1 MSVNKISL
9 TVISLLISF
18 TLSGFGTQI
27 GLLIKPMSEQ
37 FGVALTSASSQFSW
51 YLGGI
56 LVGNILSLAIFRYFK
71 VKLVVISC
79 YLMVFLLALWMHF
92 VPDFTTLPLLLSIM
106 GVACG
111 LGVCASSTIL
121 TEIWSAKKRGSLL
134 VSQDALYNSAGMIFP
149 FITAYLL
156 ANNFSWSI
164 GYLVVASA
172 TLLIV
177 ILALFTRFDF
187 DTNTQATE
195 DKNTE
200 WHIGLTVAG
209 ISLFFAIICS
219 LTPIIWLPNYLV
231 EKFAISENMAAEI
244 IPKVFLAALIGSI
257 LSAFIVAKIKVQTF
271 LIFVVMLGCGSL
283 LTFTAIES
291 LASISYIAYAFGLAI
306 AALYHSFMAWGLSYI
321 KKPNYRHVTFM
332 YLCGGIGG
340 TLAPY
345 MSSLL
350 VEKNSITAVFIGCA
364 ILYGIILFMI
374 LALKFKQRNNGVIE
388 NAIA

>member
-1 MSVNKISL
+1 MSLNKISL
-9 TVISLLISF
+9 TIISLLISF

-37 FGVALTSASSQFSW
+37 FGVALTSASAQFSW

-56 LVGNILSLAIFRYFK
+56 LVGNILSLVIFRYFK
-71 VKLVVISC
+71 IKLVVISC
-79 YLMVFLLALWMHF
+79 YLVVFLLAMLMHL
-92 VPDFTTLPLLLSIM
+92 VPNFTTLPLILSFM

-111 LGVCASSTIL
+111 VGVCASSTII

-134 VSQDALYNSAGMIFP
+134 VSQDALYNSGGMVFP

-187 DTNTQATE
+187 NADTQAITS
-195 DKNTE
+195 KNSE
-200 WHIGLTVAG
+200 WNIGLTVAG

-219 LTPIIWLPNYLV
+219 LTPIIWLPAFLV
-231 EKFAISENMAAEI
+231 EKFAISENIAAEI

-257 LSAFIVAKIKVQTF
+257 LSAFIVSKIKVQTF
-271 LIFVVMLGCGSL
+271 LIFVVILGCGSL
-283 LTFTAIES
+283 FTFANSES
-291 LASISYIAYAFGLAI
+291 FENIAYIAYAFGLAI

-321 KKPNYRHVTFM
+321 KKPNYQHVTFM

-340 TLAPY
+340 TIAPY
-345 MSSLL
+345 MSSLI
-350 VEKNSITAVFIGCA
+350 VDKIGITAVFIGCA
-364 ILYGIILFMI
+364 ILYAIILSMI
-374 LALKFKQRNNGVIE
+374 LALKFKQRSKAIIEKVI
-388 NAIA
+388 A